1 VHSYPVTGSLS
12 EYCRDVWYGKTRIV
26 WLSDAEK
33 ILKICLFVLTEST
46 KVTDGRTDGQ
56 TDGQAPH
63 DGIGIASRGSKMTM
77 IIIVVIHDNN
87 MNLNNKKIVLCH
99 CCCSCCYCCY

>member
-1 VHSYPVTGSLS
+1 MFI
-12 EYCRDVWYGKTRIV
+12 RFDRIHE
-26 WLSDAEK
+26 SDR
-33 ILKICLFVLTEST
+33 
-46 KVTDGRTDGQ
+46 RTDGQ

-87 MNLNNKKIVLCH
+87 MNLNNKK
-99 CCCSCCYCCY
+99 